1 MRLSPIRSFRTGFGK
16 TSQLVATELF
26 ESLHLSGAVPKAVVF
41 SDSRQDAANAAL
53 DIERRHHQDMRRQ
66 VLVEVARAK
75 AVNGGARRSEAE
87 IRREMASLLDQSN
100 FDPKR
105 MDALSNEMKSVRSAG
120 EPNFVAMKD
129 ITERGIG
136 QAQGNT
142 TSPLVSRFVH
152 LGMHPTDDTGL
163 RRIALFTAVRPSGVY
178 EWRETV
184 GMQDLTRARTY
195 VIDDLKPLVDEVV
208 SRKPIS
214 RLRKPDLAM
223 LRWHLIGV
231 KAPTA

>member
-1 MRLSPIRSFRTGFGK
+1 
-16 TSQLVATELF
+16 
-26 ESLHLSGAVPKAVVF
+26 
-41 SDSRQDAANAAL
+41 
-53 DIERRHHQDMRRQ
+53 MRRQ